1 MGWERRGQV
10 NAVPQFLGFSFAWLL
25 PRRCSAT
32 FGIDLRMT
40 IDSSPPHGVSPFG
53 HGTFVPVQTT
63 YKPSVVLL
71 ILDF

>member
-1 MGWERRGQV
+1 
-10 NAVPQFLGFSFAWLL
+10 
-25 PRRCSAT
+25 
-32 FGIDLRMT
+32 MT
-40 IDSSPPHGVSPFG
+40 IDSPPPHGFPPFG

>member
-1 MGWERRGQV
+1 
-10 NAVPQFLGFSFAWLL
+10 
-25 PRRCSAT
+25 
-32 FGIDLRMT
+32 MT
-40 IDSSPPHGVSPFG
+40 IDSPPPHGVSPFG